1 MGAKNSPLL
10 KRNQDEYYIY
20 QYRKEE
26 RKTQYLTEVL
36 PEIPTNTILYKKL
49 TGLGATY
56 GELKADRD
64 SIILEPNV
72 PVIKGK
78 CKDPKH
84 AKDNLMGVYENVTVD
99 SIVKYLQAS
108 KEKHIKL
115 LSTPE
120 SFSKIKAAFEEIDRD
135 IYSTCYLLFDECH
148 KIVKDVDYRENITL
162 PFDDFFMFENKGLVS
177 ATPLDF
183 TDPRF
188 FKQKFQI
195 MEVQPHFE
203 YAQPLNLY
211 HTNNVLQELKKR
223 IGNIE
228 KPIFL
233 FINSTETIYSIMN
246 KLDILEQS
254 TVFCAYNSV
263 KNLKDKKFSQVY
275 SDWDAAKM
283 NKYNFLTSRFFNA
296 LDIELDFQPEVFIV
310 TDVTMATQSIID
322 PFTDT
327 IQIIGRFRNGIVS
340 ASHITNTDYK
350 FQVRSKAQLQ
360 FRINVFEENYK
371 MLKAYHDNA
380 TNDELRDAVKAILNN
395 HPLTPLLN
403 TDGTK
408 NWFKIDNYL
417 AENLVQGYYNSFNE
431 LVKNYKQCKSFKL
444 NYESQAYKLSD
455 TERLKR
461 ENKSLSIKAKR
472 REIVEQLEMLKGD
485 ETSIAMEHKRELIR
499 TDAFIVQ
506 AYDEL
511 GKAKIEELKYSHP
524 KIREAMILKKYNENR
539 TGTEFIEMVKN
550 RFKAGQSYELSQI
563 NKIRDEIYSL
573 LNMPPIKRKPKDFL
587 SDFFELRDYWK
598 NRQRALFLE
607 YAKV

>member
-1 MGAKNSPLL
+1 MNTTYINIEKKNG
-10 KRNQDEYYIY
+10 
-20 QYRKEE
+20 
-26 RKTQYLTEVL
+26 KTQYLTEVL

-195 MEVQPHFE
+195 MEVQPNFE

-340 ASHITNTDYK
+340 ANHITNTDYK

-380 TNDELRDAVKAILNN
+380 TSDELRDAVKAILNN

-417 AENLVQGYYNSFNE
+417 AENLVQGYYNSFDE

-444 NYESQAYKLSD
+444 NYESTAYKLSD

-472 REIVEQLEMLKGD
+472 REIVEQLEILKGD

-573 LNMPPIKRKPKDFL
+573 LNMPPIKKKPKDFL

>member
-1 MGAKNSPLL
+1 MNTTYINIEKKNG
-10 KRNQDEYYIY
+10 
-20 QYRKEE
+20 
-26 RKTQYLTEVL
+26 KTQYLTEVL

-195 MEVQPHFE
+195 MEVQPNFE

-263 KNLKDKKFSQVY
+263 KNLKDKKFSQAY

-327 IQIIGRFRNGIVS
+327 IQIIGRFRNGIAS

-360 FRINVFEENYK
+360 FRINVFEETYK
-371 MLKAYHDNA
+371 ILKAYYDNA
-380 TNDELRDAVKAILNN
+380 TSDELRDAVKAILNN

-408 NWFKIDNYL
+408 NWFKIDNYMD
-417 AENLVQGYYNSFNE
+417 ENLVQGYYNSFDE
-431 LVKNYKQCKSFKL
+431 LVKNYKQCESFKL

-461 ENKSLSIKAKR
+461 ENKSLSIKVKR
-472 REIVEQLEMLKGD
+472 REIVEQLEILKGD

-511 GKAKIEELKYSHP
+511 GKAKIEELKYSQP
-524 KIREAMILKKYNENR
+524 QIREAIILKKYNENR
-539 TGTEFIEMVKN
+539 IGTEFIEMVKN

-573 LNMPPIKRKPKDFL
+573 LNMPPIKKKPKDFL

-607 YAKV
+607 YEKV

>member
-1 MGAKNSPLL
+1 MNTTYINIEKKNG
-10 KRNQDEYYIY
+10 
-20 QYRKEE
+20 
-26 RKTQYLTEVL
+26 KTQYLTEVL

-78 CKDPKH
+78 CKGPKH

-177 ATPLDF
+177 ATPLVF

-188 FKQKFQI
+188 FKQKFQR
-195 MEVQPHFE
+195 MEIQPNFE

-223 IGNIE
+223 ISNTE

-233 FINSTETIYSIMN
+233 FINSTETIYSIMD

-263 KNLKDKKFSQVY
+263 KNLKDKKFSQAY

-327 IQIIGRFRNGIVS
+327 IQIIGRFRNGITSV
-340 ASHITNTDYK
+340 SHITNTDYK
-350 FQVRSKAQLQ
+350 FQVRSKKQLQ
-360 FRINVFEENYK
+360 FRINVFEETYK
-371 MLKAYHDNA
+371 TLKAYYDNA
-380 TNDELRDAVKAILNN
+380 TSDELRDAVKAILNN

-403 TDGTK
+403 IDGTK
-408 NWFKIDNYL
+408 NWFKIDNYM
-417 AENLVQGYYNSFNE
+417 AENLVQGYYNCFDE
-431 LVKNYKQCKSFKL
+431 LVKNYKECKSFKL
-444 NYESQAYKLSD
+444 NYESTAYKLSD

-472 REIVEQLEMLKGD
+472 REIVEQLEILKGD

-511 GKAKIEELKYSHP
+511 GKAKIEELKYSQSP
-524 KIREAMILKKYNENR
+524 IREAMILKKYNENR

-573 LNMPPIKRKPKDFL
+573 LNIPPIKKKPKDFL

-607 YAKV
+607 YEKV

>member
-1 MGAKNSPLL
+1 MNTTYIHIEKKNG
-10 KRNQDEYYIY
+10 
-20 QYRKEE
+20 
-26 RKTQYLTEVL
+26 KTQYLTEVL

-195 MEVQPHFE
+195 MEVQPNFE

-350 FQVRSKAQLQ
+350 FQIRSKAQLQ

>member
-1 MGAKNSPLL
+1 MNTTYINIEKKNG
-10 KRNQDEYYIY
+10 
-20 QYRKEE
+20 
-26 RKTQYLTEVL
+26 KTQYLTEVL
-36 PEIPTNTILYKKL
+36 PEIPTNSILYKKL

-195 MEVQPHFE
+195 MEVQPNFE
-203 YAQPLNLY
+203 YAQPLNLC

-263 KNLKDKKFSQVY
+263 KNLKDKKFSQAY

-340 ASHITNTDYK
+340 VSHITNTDYK

-360 FRINVFEENYK
+360 FRINVFEKNYK
-371 MLKAYHDNA
+371 MLKAYYDNA
-380 TNDELRDAVKAILNN
+380 TSDELRDAVKAILNN

-403 TDGTK
+403 IDGTK

-417 AENLVQGYYNSFNE
+417 AENLVQGYYNSFDE

-444 NYESQAYKLSD
+444 NYESISYKLSD

-472 REIVEQLEMLKGD
+472 KEIVEQLEMLKGD

-511 GKAKIEELKYSHP
+511 GKAK
-524 KIREAMILKKYNENR
+524 
-539 TGTEFIEMVKN
+539 
-550 RFKAGQSYELSQI
+550 
-563 NKIRDEIYSL
+563 
-573 LNMPPIKRKPKDFL
+573 
-587 SDFFELRDYWK
+587 
-598 NRQRALFLE
+598 
-607 YAKV
+607 

>member
-1 MGAKNSPLL
+1 MNTTYINIEKKNG
-10 KRNQDEYYIY
+10 
-20 QYRKEE
+20 
-26 RKTQYLTEVL
+26 KTQYLTEVL

-188 FKQKFQI
+188 FNQKFQI
-195 MEVQPHFE
+195 MEVQPNFE

-223 IGNIE
+223 IGNTE

-296 LDIELDFQPEVFIV
+296 LDIELNFQPEVFIV

-350 FQVRSKAQLQ
+350 FQVRSKKQLQ

-371 MLKAYHDNA
+371 MLKAYYDNA
-380 TNDELRDAVKAILNN
+380 TSDELRDAVKAILNN

-403 TDGTK
+403 IDGTK

-417 AENLVQGYYNSFNE
+417 AENLVQGYYNCFDKLIE
-431 LVKNYKQCKSFKL
+431 HYKQCKSFKL
-444 NYESQAYKLSD
+444 NYESTAYKLSD

-472 REIVEQLEMLKGD
+472 REIVEQLEILKGD

-550 RFKAGQSYELSQI
+550 KFKTGQSYELSQI

-607 YAKV
+607 YEKV

>member
-1 MGAKNSPLL
+1 MNTTYINIEKKNG
-10 KRNQDEYYIY
+10 
-20 QYRKEE
+20 
-26 RKTQYLTEVL
+26 KTQYLTEVL

-99 SIVKYLQAS
+99 SIVKYLQAC

-120 SFSKIKAAFEEIDRD
+120 SFSKIKAAFEEVDRD

-195 MEVQPHFE
+195 MEVQPNFE

-233 FINSTETIYSIMN
+233 FINSTETIYSIMD

-296 LDIELDFQPEVFIV
+296 LDIELDFLPEVFIV

-327 IQIIGRFRNGIVS
+327 IQIIGRFRNGIAS

-350 FQVRSKAQLQ
+350 FKVRSKAQLQ
-360 FRINVFEENYK
+360 FRINVFEETYK
-371 MLKAYHDNA
+371 TLKAYYDNA
-380 TNDELRDAVKAILNN
+380 TSDELRDAVKAILNN

-417 AENLVQGYYNSFNE
+417 AEHLVQGYYNSFDE
-431 LVKNYKQCKSFKL
+431 LVKNYKECKFFKL
-444 NYESQAYKLSD
+444 NYESTAYKLSD
-455 TERLKR
+455 IERLKR

-472 REIVEQLEMLKGD
+472 REIVEQLEILKGD

-511 GKAKIEELKYSHP
+511 GKAKIEELKYSQSP
-524 KIREAMILKKYNENR
+524 IREAMILKRYNDKR

-573 LNMPPIKRKPKDFL
+573 LNMPPIKKKPKDFL

-607 YAKV
+607 YEKV

>member
-1 MGAKNSPLL
+1 MNTTYINIEKKNG
-10 KRNQDEYYIY
+10 
-20 QYRKEE
+20 
-26 RKTQYLTEVL
+26 KTQYLTEVL

-177 ATPLDF
+177 ATPLVF

-188 FKQKFQI
+188 FKQKFQR
-195 MEVQPHFE
+195 MEIQPNFE

-223 IGNIE
+223 ISNTE

-233 FINSTETIYSIMN
+233 FINSTETIYSIMD

-263 KNLKDKKFSQVY
+263 KNLKDKKFSQAY

-327 IQIIGRFRNGIVS
+327 IQIIGRFRNGITSV
-340 ASHITNTDYK
+340 SHITNTDYK
-350 FQVRSKAQLQ
+350 FQVRSKKQLQ
-360 FRINVFEENYK
+360 FRINVFEETYK
-371 MLKAYHDNA
+371 TLKAYYDNA
-380 TNDELRDAVKAILNN
+380 TSDELRDAVKAILNN

-403 TDGTK
+403 IDGTK
-408 NWFKIDNYL
+408 NWFKIDNYM
-417 AENLVQGYYNSFNE
+417 AENLVQGYYNCFDE
-431 LVKNYKQCKSFKL
+431 LVKNYKECKSFKL
-444 NYESQAYKLSD
+444 NYESTAYKLSD

-472 REIVEQLEMLKGD
+472 REIVEQLEILKGD

-511 GKAKIEELKYSHP
+511 GKAKIEELKYSQSP
-524 KIREAMILKKYNENR
+524 IREAMILKKYNENR

-550 RFKAGQSYELSQI
+550 RFKAGQSYKLSQI

-573 LNMPPIKRKPKDFL
+573 LNIPPIKKKPKDFL

-607 YAKV
+607 YEKV

>member
-1 MGAKNSPLL
+1 MNTTTYINIEKKNG
-10 KRNQDEYYIY
+10 
-20 QYRKEE
+20 
-26 RKTQYLTEVL
+26 KTQYLTEVL

-188 FKQKFQI
+188 FNQKFQI
-195 MEVQPHFE
+195 MEVQPNFE

-223 IGNIE
+223 ISNTE

-233 FINSTETIYSIMN
+233 FINSTETIYSIMD

-263 KNLKDKKFSQVY
+263 KNLKDKKFSQAY

-327 IQIIGRFRNGIVS
+327 IQIIGRFRNGITSV
-340 ASHITNTDYK
+340 SHITNTDYK
-350 FQVRSKAQLQ
+350 FQVRSKKQLQ
-360 FRINVFEENYK
+360 FRINVFEETYK
-371 MLKAYHDNA
+371 TLKAYYDNA
-380 TNDELRDAVKAILNN
+380 TSDELRDAVKAILNN

-417 AENLVQGYYNSFNE
+417 AENLVQGYYNSFDK
-431 LVKNYKQCKSFKL
+431 LVEHYKQCESFKL

-461 ENKSLSIKAKR
+461 ENKSLNIKAKR
-472 REIVEQLEMLKGD
+472 REIVEQLEILKGD

-511 GKAKIEELKYSHP
+511 GKAKIEELKYSQSP
-524 KIREAMILKKYNENR
+524 IREAMILKRYNDKR

-550 RFKAGQSYELSQI
+550 RFKTGQSYELSQI

-573 LNMPPIKRKPKDFL
+573 LNMPPIKKKPKDFL

-607 YAKV
+607 YEKV

>member
-1 MGAKNSPLL
+1 MNTTYINIEKKNG
-10 KRNQDEYYIY
+10 
-20 QYRKEE
+20 
-26 RKTQYLTEVL
+26 KTQYLTEVL
-36 PEIPTNTILYKKL
+36 PKIPTNTILYKKL

-99 SIVKYLQAS
+99 SIVKYLQAC

-195 MEVQPHFE
+195 MEVQPNFE

-233 FINSTETIYSIMN
+233 FINSTETIYSIMD
-246 KLDILEQS
+246 KLDIMEQS

-263 KNLKDKKFSQVY
+263 KNLKDKKFSQAY

-310 TDVTMATQSIID
+310 TDVTIATQSIID

-327 IQIIGRFRNGIVS
+327 IQIIGRFRNGIAS

-371 MLKAYHDNA
+371 MLKAYYDNA
-380 TNDELRDAVKAILNN
+380 TSEELRDAVKAILNN

-403 TDGTK
+403 MDGTK

-417 AENLVQGYYNSFNE
+417 AENLVQGYYNSFDE

-444 NYESQAYKLSD
+444 NYESISYKLSD

-472 REIVEQLEMLKGD
+472 KEIVEQLEILKGD

-511 GKAKIEELKYSHP
+511 GKAKIEELKYSQP

-573 LNMPPIKRKPKDFL
+573 LNMPPIKKKPKDFL

-607 YAKV
+607 YEKV

>member
-1 MGAKNSPLL
+1 MNTTYINIEKKNG
-10 KRNQDEYYIY
+10 
-20 QYRKEE
+20 
-26 RKTQYLTEVL
+26 KTQYLTEVL

-195 MEVQPHFE
+195 MEIQPNFE

-233 FINSTETIYSIMN
+233 FINSTETIYSIMD

-263 KNLKDKKFSQVY
+263 KNLKEKRFSQAY

-350 FQVRSKAQLQ
+350 FQVRSKKQLQ

-380 TNDELRDAVKAILNN
+380 TSDELRDAVKAILNN

-403 TDGTK
+403 IDGTK

-417 AENLVQGYYNSFNE
+417 AENLVQGYYNSFDE

-444 NYESQAYKLSD
+444 NYESTAYKLSD

-472 REIVEQLEMLKGD
+472 REIVEQLEILKGD

-511 GKAKIEELKYSHP
+511 GKAKIEELKYSQSS
-524 KIREAMILKKYNENR
+524 IREAMILKRYNDKR

-573 LNMPPIKRKPKDFL
+573 LNMPPIKKKPKDFL

-607 YAKV
+607 YEKV

>member
-1 MGAKNSPLL
+1 MNTTYINIEKKNG
-10 KRNQDEYYIY
+10 
-20 QYRKEE
+20 
-26 RKTQYLTEVL
+26 KTQYLTEVL

-84 AKDNLMGVYENVTVD
+84 TKDNLMGVYENVTVD

-188 FKQKFQI
+188 FNQRFQI
-195 MEVQPHFE
+195 MEIQPNFE

-223 IGNIE
+223 IGNTE

-233 FINSTETIYSIMN
+233 FINSTETIYSIMD

-275 SDWDAAKM
+275 SDWDATKM

-350 FQVRSKAQLQ
+350 FQVRSKKQLQ

-380 TNDELRDAVKAILNN
+380 TSDELRDAVKAILNN

-403 TDGTK
+403 IDGTK

-417 AENLVQGYYNSFNE
+417 AENLVQGYYNCFDE
-431 LVKNYKQCKSFKL
+431 LIKNYKRCKSFKL
-444 NYESQAYKLSD
+444 NYESTPYKLGD

-472 REIVEQLEMLKGD
+472 REIVEQLEILKGD

-511 GKAKIEELKYSHP
+511 GKVKIEELKYSQSQ
-524 KIREAMILKKYNENR
+524 IREAMILKRYNDKR

-550 RFKAGQSYELSQI
+550 RFKTGQSYELSQI

-573 LNMPPIKRKPKDFL
+573 LNMPPIKKKPKDFL

-607 YAKV
+607 YEKV